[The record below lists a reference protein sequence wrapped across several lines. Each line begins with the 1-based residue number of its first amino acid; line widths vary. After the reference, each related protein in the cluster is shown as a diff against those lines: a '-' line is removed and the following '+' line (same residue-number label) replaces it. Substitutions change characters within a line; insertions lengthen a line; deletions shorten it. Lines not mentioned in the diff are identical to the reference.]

1 MSLSSLEA
9 GQGGHFVP
17 MPALPAWNTAMHHAA
32 RAHRCGQM
40 AQALV
45 LYREALEVARQAL
58 NSTSDAQTE
67 SQLSAFV
74 SSALCLAALG
84 VDGGSTALAAA
95 VLADAHASLLA
106 IVVREPQA
114 SAWRKAAIWHSH
126 DTHEALLQH
135 LQEHGAD
142 PQVERALRAGC
153 VSLSADS
160 VARH

>member
-1 MSLSSLEA
+1 MSLSSPEA

-17 MPALPAWNTAMHHAA
+17 VQALPAWSEAMRHAV
-32 RAHRCGQM
+32 RAQRCGQM
-40 AQALV
+40 LQALV

-58 NSTSDAQTE
+58 DSTSEAQAE
-67 SQLSAFV
+67 SRLSAFV
-74 SSALCLAALG
+74 SSALCLAALR
-84 VDGGSTALAAA
+84 VDDGSTTLATA
-95 VLADAHASLLA
+95 VLADAHTSLLA

-135 LQEHGAD
+135 LQEHGTD

-153 VSLSADS
+153 VSLNAGS